1 MNDITVFS
9 IHVLLYM
16 TAFVLGFVVGKITS
30 GLRIDQID
38 TKGSFFKQTVKNKK
52 VVEIDEKTFVTDITA
67 NKLVKK
73 GAELGIQIIVN
84 DDVSASVS
92 KLSQFKKNT

>member
-16 TAFVLGFVVGKITS
+16 TAFILGFVVGKVTS
-30 GLRIDQID
+30 GLQIDQID

-52 VVEIDEKTFVTDITA
+52 VVEIDEKTFVTDTTA

-84 DDVSASVS
+84 DDVGASVS